1 MSCGVA
7 RVFAH
12 PKNMMTMK
20 LHPLLK
26 VTLLASLAAVP
37 AIGFSQMNHGAMGDM
52 TMHAADQSAMTD
64 GEIKKIDREQAKL
77 TIKHGDIKNLDMPA
91 MTMVFNVK
99 DRSYLDKFKVGDKVK
114 FTVVMENGKMVITEI
129 KGAKQ

>member
-12 PKNMMTMK
+12 PKNMMTMT